1 MVDVKIYVKP
11 GCPYCEAARE
21 YYTQQRVAFEEIN
34 IIGNPE
40 AQKELL
46 KLSKGKRMVPVIV
59 DKGQVKV
66 GWDGG

>member
-1 MVDVKIYVKP
+1 MADVKIFVKP

-21 YYTQQRVAFEEIN
+21 YYTQQRAAFEEVN
-34 IIGNPE
+34 IIGNPD

-59 DKGQVKV
+59 DKGQVKI

>member
-1 MVDVKIYVKP
+1 MADVKIFVKP

-21 YYTQQRVAFEEIN
+21 YYTQQRVAFEEIDV
-34 IIGNPE
+34 IGNPE

-59 DKGQVKV
+59 DKGRVKV

>member
-1 MVDVKIYVKP
+1 MADVKIFVKP

-21 YYTQQRVAFEEIN
+21 YYTQQRVAFEEVN
-34 IIGNPE
+34 IIGNPD

-59 DKGQVKV
+59 DKGQVKI

>member
-1 MVDVKIYVKP
+1 MADVKIFVKP

-21 YYTQQRVAFEEIN
+21 YYNQQRVAFEEIDV
-34 IIGNPE
+34 IGNPE

-59 DKGQVKV
+59 DKGRVKV

>member
-1 MVDVKIYVKP
+1 MADVKIYIKP

-34 IIGNPE
+34 IIGNPD

-59 DKGQVKV
+59 DKGQVTI

>member
-1 MVDVKIYVKP
+1 MADVKIYVKP

-21 YYTQQRVAFEEIN
+21 YYTQQRVAFEEVN